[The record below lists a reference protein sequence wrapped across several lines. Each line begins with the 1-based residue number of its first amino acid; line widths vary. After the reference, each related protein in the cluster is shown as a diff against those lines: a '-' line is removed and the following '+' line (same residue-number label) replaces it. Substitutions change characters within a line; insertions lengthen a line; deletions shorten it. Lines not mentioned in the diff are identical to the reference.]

1 MLEIE
6 ALVLFNYNV
15 NLNMQET
22 NAKQHGGLLGPT
34 RMDILK

>member
-6 ALVLFNYNV
+6 ALVLFNYNI

-22 NAKQHGGLLGPT
+22 NPKQNGGLLGPT
-34 RMDILK
+34 RMDIIK